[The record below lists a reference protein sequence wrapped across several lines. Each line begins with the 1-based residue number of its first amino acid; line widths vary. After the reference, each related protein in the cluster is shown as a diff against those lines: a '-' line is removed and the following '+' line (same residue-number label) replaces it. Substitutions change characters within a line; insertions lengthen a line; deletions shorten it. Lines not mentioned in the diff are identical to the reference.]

1 MCHNEGI
8 YRAMNAVAFY
18 SNTGE
23 SRAVAQFFA
32 KRLNYPLL
40 NIEEVCPEIYQNL
53 VLIFPVHCQS
63 VPHIVKRFLNS
74 VKIENLTA
82 IATYGKMCC
91 GNALQE
97 IQRKYGFNVVGGAYI
112 PTKHS
117 YKGGESFSD
126 WESLT
131 PILDKVNHPSPVKLP
146 KLYKNPFASLCPNLR
161 SRCNVKIYKTSACNG
176 CGVCADNCPFNA
188 ISEGV
193 TNGKCIR
200 CLKCVNTCPNNAL
213 KFKVRLPLKLYLRKE
228 KMTKLIIYT

>member
-1 MCHNEGI
+1 MCHNEGV

-32 KRLNYPLL
+32 KSLNYPLL
-40 NIEEVCPEIYQNL
+40 NIEEVCPESYNNL
-53 VLIFPVHCQS
+53 VLIFPVHSQNL
-63 VPHIVKRFLNS
+63 PHIVKRFLNNA
-74 VKIENLTA
+74 KIENLTA
-82 IATYGKMCC
+82 IATYGKMCP
-91 GNALQE
+91 GNVLQE
-97 IQRKYGFNVVGGAYI
+97 IQKKYGFSIIAVAYI

-117 YKGGESFSD
+117 YTGGESFSE

-131 PILDKVNHPSPVKLP
+131 PIIDKVNNPSPIKLP
-146 KLYKNPFASLCPNLR
+146 KLYKNPFASLLPDLR
-161 SRCNVKIYKTSACNG
+161 SRFNVKIYKTQACNG

-200 CLKCVNTCPNNAL
+200 CLKCVSSCPNQAL
-213 KFKVRLPLKLYLRKE
+213 KFHLRLPLRLYLKRQ
-228 KMTKLIIYT
+228 KMSKLIIYT